1 MLTKRVTFKGVVLP
15 LLLVTPQLAV
25 TLVFFVWPASQAIY
39 QSVMQE
45 DPFGLS
51 REFVGLAN
59 FERLFA
65 NEAYLQS
72 FGITAVFSLGVAA
85 LALGV
90 ALLLAAMADWLVR
103 GARIYTTLLIWPYA
117 VAPAIA
123 GVLWWFLLHPT
134 TGIYAYALT
143 RLGLDWNP
151 LLNGTHAF
159 VLVVVAAAWKQVSY
173 NFVFFLAALQSIP
186 RSLIEAAAIDGAGPA
201 RRFRT
206 VILPLIGP
214 TTFFLLVVNM
224 VYAFFDTF
232 GIVHATTGGGPGS
245 ATTILVYKVFKDG
258 FESLDLGGSAVQSVV
273 LMAIVMA
280 LTLAQFR
287 FVERKI
293 HY

>member
-1 MLTKRVTFKGVVLP
+1 
-15 LLLVTPQLAV
+15 
-25 TLVFFVWPASQAIY
+25 
-39 QSVMQE
+39 
-45 DPFGLS
+45 
-51 REFVGLAN
+51 
-59 FERLFA
+59 
-65 NEAYLQS
+65 
-72 FGITAVFSLGVAA
+72 
-85 LALGV
+85 
-90 ALLLAAMADWLVR
+90 MADWLVR
-103 GARIYTTLLIWPYA
+103 GARVYATLLIWPYA

-123 GVLWWFLLHPT
+123 GVLWWFLMHPT
-134 TGIYAYALT
+134 TGIYAYALS

-151 LLNGTHAF
+151 LLNGTDAF

-206 VILPLIGP
+206 IILPLIGP

-273 LMAIVMA
+273 LMAVVMA

-287 FVERKI
+287 LVERKI